1 LVDDED
7 SSDNQTAFE
16 FQTNH
21 GEHLLTNAVVAFKEI
36 STNYTCIV
44 KNNGTKVTLRKIWI

>member
-7 SSDNQTAFE
+7 NSGNQTAFE

-21 GEHLLTNAVVAFKEI
+21 GEHLLTNAVAAFKEI
-36 STNYTCIV
+36 YTNYSLV
-44 KNNGTKVTLRKIWI
+44 E